1 LLSSLLLAIPRPPLP
16 PPSPY
21 TTLFRSQI
29 AHAHRAKLLADH
41 SVTGAEIEDSQ
52 RRGGH
57 VVALQL
63 FLQQLADDVGGTA
76 IENVV
81 EQLFVETGDGEDAVV
96 VVEPDLLPGTVEQQ

>member
-1 LLSSLLLAIPRPPLP
+1 MVVVIHLGPVPSRGVLGLLQDVRAD
-16 PPSPY
+16 
-21 TTLFRSQI
+21 QI

-96 VVEPDLLPGTVEQQ
+96 VVEPDLLPGTVEQH

>member
-81 EQLFVETGDGEDAVV
+81 EQLLDRKSTRLNSSHVKISYAVFC
-96 VVEPDLLPGTVEQQ
+96 LKKKK